1 MKKRDITPF
10 GLRLQ
15 PLLKER
21 VRGEAAKN
29 RRSMNTETE
38 MLIEE
43 GFKWRE
49 MQQRQAVA

>member
-1 MKKRDITPF
+1 MKKRDISPF

-15 PLLKER
+15 PQNRER
-21 VRGEAAKN
+21 VQAEAQAN

-38 MLIEE
+38 MLIED

-49 MQQRQAVA
+49 MQSKQAAA